1 MKWSRSIY
9 FNIRYRLDKWVD
21 VEGIW
26 FPVYLEYGYD
36 VLRFIHNGEYESGE
50 INIIK
55 HTLTK
60 DDTVLELGTGLGFI
74 SAYCSKR
81 IGSDRVY
88 TFEAN
93 RSLEKNIR
101 ELYGRNEVVPQLE
114 FAILG
119 KHDGVRTF
127 YRNKESLLASGLQED
142 GIRNSQAIEV
152 REKELNSTIAR
163 IRPTYLIM
171 DIEGGEYA
179 VFQHIDFQ
187 TITKVQF
194 ELHPDILD
202 KAAQTAI
209 FEKLT
214 DNGFVM
220 DQSFKGLNNYYFC
233 KP

>member
-1 MKWSRSIY
+1 MKWSRSVY
-9 FNIRYRLDKWVD
+9 FNIRYRLNKWAD
-21 VEGIW
+21 VEGVW
-26 FPVYLEYGYD
+26 FPVNLEYGYD

-55 HTLTK
+55 HTLAK
-60 DDTVLELGTGLGFI
+60 EDTVLELGTGLGFI

-93 RSLEKNIR
+93 QRLERNIR
-101 ELYGRNEVVPQLE
+101 ELYERNEVSPHLE

-119 KHDGVRTF
+119 RNEGVRTF
-127 YRNKESLLASGLQED
+127 YRNKESLLASGLQGD
-142 GIRNSQAIEV
+142 GIRNNQAMEV
-152 REKELNSTIAR
+152 REKNLNTMIAR

-179 VFQHIDFQ
+179 IFEDIDFQ

-194 ELHPDILD
+194 ELHPGILD
-202 KAAQTAI
+202 SSQVDAI
-209 FEKLT
+209 FGKLT
-214 DNGFVM
+214 ANGFVK
-220 DQSFKGLNNYYFC
+220 DGSFNDENNNFYFF
-233 KP
+233 K